1 MYIDLL
7 RTWAGKFFCF
17 GTKHM
22 THVNL
27 WKKRIYV
34 ILRLNIYSI
43 GTFAIL
49 CSFPSYGSEQKVS
62 RIWSSSTS
70 CHPSL
75 YHLLYHLISQSQF
88 KGLPIKYQ
96 ILLLFFIQKI
106 AYCLYFRRN
115 IFIWNVH
122 ICCYV
127 FLDTYYGCRGAW
139 VCPILAPSDCKIG
152 PSVHYSTVSAT
163 PTSEDLQR
171 SHQGFCVYW
180 NWPDE
185 CIIHFILT
193 SNEDKWK

>member
-1 MYIDLL
+1 MVPLQYCVPFHHMDQNKKFLEYDLHQPLAIHHCTISCTTSFHNHNL
-7 RTWAGKFFCF
+7 RDCLSNIRYYYCF
-17 GTKHM
+17 
-22 THVNL
+22 L
-27 WKKRIYV
+27 
-34 ILRLNIYSI
+34 
-43 GTFAIL
+43 
-49 CSFPSYGSEQKVS
+49 
-62 RIWSSSTS
+62 
-70 CHPSL
+70 
-75 YHLLYHLISQSQF
+75 F
-88 KGLPIKYQ
+88 K
-96 ILLLFFIQKI
+96 KI